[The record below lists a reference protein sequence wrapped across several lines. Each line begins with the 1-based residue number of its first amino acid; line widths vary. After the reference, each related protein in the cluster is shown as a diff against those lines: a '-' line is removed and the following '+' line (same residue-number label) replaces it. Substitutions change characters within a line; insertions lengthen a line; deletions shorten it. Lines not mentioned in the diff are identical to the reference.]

1 MTPTPRPS
9 RRIRMG
15 FGLAAFA
22 LLTAFAIIPSAEA
35 AESAGPLAPASL
47 RCEYLVDPMGI
58 DVAKPRFFWVI
69 GHAER
74 GQTQSAYQIVVSTD
88 PKAAAGDI
96 WDSGKIAS
104 PKSIQVP
111 FAGKALESGKSYFW
125 KVRNWDRDGRESP
138 WSAVARFDTGLFAK
152 ATGRASGSATR
163 TSSARNSP
171 SRDGSSGPGPTSP
184 ASATTSSASTA
195 GRSAITSS
203 TRPGRPTTN
212 ASSTRP
218 TTSRRP
224 SAKAPTPPP

>member
-1 MTPTPRPS
+1 MTPSPRLI
-9 RRIRMG
+9 RKLRMG
-15 FGLAAFA
+15 LGLAALA
-22 LLTAFAIIPSAEA
+22 LFTAFASIPPAEA

-96 WDSGKIAS
+96 WDSGKVAS

-111 FAGKALESGKSYFW
+111 FAGKALESGKAYFW

-138 WSAVARFDTGLFAK
+138 WSPVARFDTGLFAK
-152 ATGRASGSATR
+152 SDWKGVWIGNKNQLRKEFALKGKVKRARAYIAGLGYYFGGGADQDRTGDLLNAIQALSQLSY
-163 TSSARNSP
+163 SP
-171 SRDGSSGPGPTSP
+171 TGD
-184 ASATTSSASTA
+184 A
-195 GRSAITSS
+195 
-203 TRPGRPTTN
+203 
-212 ASSTRP
+212 
-218 TTSRRP
+218 
-224 SAKAPTPPP
+224 